1 MGGLARESSQLSS
14 PLLARLR
21 HRNVVTQTP
30 SPGVAPTAS
39 WANLQNKVRDCAELY
54 GRSMGG
60 VKMSGSTW
68 AVLKSARRVT
78 CTTVANHQFAKTGTA
93 TSNLRS
99 RDLSHA
105 TRDLCTSTA

>member
-21 HRNVVTQTP
+21 HRNPVTQLP

-68 AVLKSARRVT
+68 AVLKSARSVVR
-78 CTTVANHQFAKTGTA
+78 TTVSLVQNPKTGA
-93 TSNLRS
+93 
-99 RDLSHA
+99 
-105 TRDLCTSTA
+105 